1 MWRASAG
8 ERLSPRTS
16 AAGDCRPVPGSN
28 RVKAT
33 KYVDSSIKTAEM
45 ARMRRQGSRS
55 PVD

>member
-8 ERLSPRTS
+8 ERLSPRPGATGGCRS
-16 AAGDCRPVPGSN
+16 APGSIW
-28 RVKAT
+28 VKAT